1 MNIRIFGAALL
12 LATLASGCA
21 ATSDTQT
28 ADAVMANGNPA
39 DATVA
44 MTDRAEGGSGDPDE
58 MICKV
63 EKQTGSRI
71 RRKIC
76 ATREQWER
84 TEEYAQEAT
93 EKMQRGPQKLE
104 EQ

>member
-1 MNIRIFGAALL
+1 MNIRICGAALL
-12 LATLASGCA
+12 LATLAAGCA
-21 ATSDTQT
+21 ATTDTQSV
-28 ADAVMANGNPA
+28 DAVMAAENTA

-44 MTDRAEGGSGDPDE
+44 MADRAEAGSGDPDE
-58 MICKV
+58 MVCKV

-71 RRKIC
+71 RRKVC